1 MSNDLI
7 ELIRLMNEKPIAF
20 NKHYV
25 FLGCGI
31 NGAVMLSQLVYW
43 ADKSKDPNG
52 WIYKTGKEWTE
63 ETGLTRREQDTARKN
78 LRELGFIDEHK
89 HGVPCKVHFKVNQ
102 SNLYSAL
109 ISLAHKRQ
117 TDAQISQTECTEEPN
132 LIGGIR
138 QTNTESTSD
147 ITSKNTHIINRAK
160 KSGVKKFDPLNTPI
174 PKHINYKTW
183 CDFVEMRKQIKKPL
197 TERATVLIINK
208 LVEFGVN
215 GNASLEQSIAS
226 GWSSVFAVKQNNT
239 YQSSQQRTAQEHDK
253 WRIAEQQSFGEKDV
267 TPVNKNLIGEYRDV

>member
-1 MSNDLI
+1 MQSNLI

-78 LRELGFIDEHK
+78 LKELGFIEEHK

-102 SNLYSAL
+102 ENLYNAL
-109 ISLAHKRQ
+109 INLAQKRQ
-117 TDAQISQTECTEEPN
+117 SDAQISQTECTKAPN
-132 LIGGIR
+132 WNGGKR
-138 QTNTESTSD
+138 QTNTENTTE
-147 ITSKNTHIINRAK
+147 ITTNIKTHSLYTDEFEKFWQSVSNKDGK
-160 KSGVKKFDPLNTPI
+160 KAAAQAFKKAIKVKTVDELIEAYAANSAYCDSVKKFKKNPATWLNGECWNDESIKPFLNNSTTQQAQTQTQTAPQAYEI
-174 PKHINYKTW
+174 EW
-183 CDFVEMRKQIKKPL
+183 VE
-197 TERATVLIINK
+197 
-208 LVEFGVN
+208 
-215 GNASLEQSIAS
+215 
-226 GWSSVFAVKQNNT
+226 
-239 YQSSQQRTAQEHDK
+239 Y
-253 WRIAEQQSFGEKDV
+253 
-267 TPVNKNLIGEYRDV
+267 

>member
-1 MSNDLI
+1 MSDDLI

-78 LRELGFIDEHK
+78 LRDLGFIDEHK

-102 SNLYSAL
+102 SKLYSSL
-109 ISLAHKRQ
+109 IILAQMRQ
-117 TDAQISQTECTEEPN
+117 TNAQISQTECTDAPN
-132 LIGGIR
+132 LIGGKR
-138 QTNTESTSD
+138 QTNTENTTENTTE
-147 ITSKNTHIINRAK
+147 INIISKMVIK
-160 KSGVKKFDPLNTPI
+160 FDKFDPLKATLPTNVNFNI
-174 PKHINYKTW
+174 W
-183 CDFVEMRKQIKKPL
+183 SDFVEMRKQIKKPL
-197 TERATVLIINK
+197 TERATTLIINK
-208 LVEFGVN
+208 LIEFGIN
-215 GNASLEQSIAS
+215 GNSSLEQSIAS
-226 GWSSVFAVKQNNT
+226 GWSSVFPVKQNIMFN
-239 YQSSQQRTAQEHDK
+239 QQPQQNNRMSEIQQLS
-253 WRIAEQQSFGEKDV
+253 EQWELNNESNY
-267 TPVNKNLIGEYRDV
+267 TPY

>member
-1 MSNDLI
+1 MSNNLI

-78 LRELGFIDEHK
+78 LRELGFIDERK

-109 ISLAHKRQ
+109 ISLAQKRQ

-147 ITSKNTHIINRAK
+147 ITSKNTHIINKAK
-160 KSGVKKFDPLNTPI
+160 KSEVKKFDPLKVNM
-174 PKHINYKTW
+174 PKHVDYRIW

-197 TERATVLIINK
+197 TERAATLITNK
-208 LVEFGVN
+208 LIEFGVN

-226 GWSSVFAVKQNNT
+226 GWSSIFPVKSNNRGT
-239 YQSSQQRTAQEHDK
+239 DNFHDSFYGVGQSPFGKQEDSQM
-253 WRIAEQQSFGEKDV
+253 
-267 TPVNKNLIGEYRDV
+267 RDVGDTPLLNYENTRF

>member
-1 MSNDLI
+1 MSDDLI

-78 LRELGFIDEHK
+78 LRELGFIEEHK
-89 HGVPCKVHFKVNQ
+89 HGVPCKVHFRVNQ
-102 SNLYSAL
+102 NALYSAL
-109 ISLAHKRQ
+109 IDHAQKRQ
-117 TDAQISQTECTEEPN
+117 TDAQISQTECTETPN
-132 LIGGIR
+132 LIGGMR
-138 QTNTESTSD
+138 QTNTESTSK
-147 ITSKNTHIINRAK
+147 ITSKSTTDINITSV
-160 KSGVKKFDPLNTPI
+160 KSKKFDPLKIQI
-174 PKHINYKTW
+174 PSNVDHRIW
-183 CDFVEMRKQIKKPL
+183 CDFVDMRKQIKKPL
-197 TERATVLIINK
+197 TERAATLIINK
-208 LVEFGVN
+208 LVDFGVN

-226 GWSSVFAVKQNNT
+226 GWSSVFPVKQTNG
-239 YQSSQQRTAQEHDK
+239 YQQ
-253 WRIAEQQSFGEKDV
+253 
-267 TPVNKNLIGEYRDV
+267 PVNTRMQEIEQLRQEWELNNESNYQPY

>member
-1 MSNDLI
+1 MSADLI

-102 SNLYSAL
+102 TALYNAL
-109 ISLAHKRQ
+109 ISLAQMRQ
-117 TDAQISQTECTEEPN
+117 TDAQISQTECTNAPN
-132 LIGGIR
+132 LIGGMR
-138 QTNTESTSD
+138 QTNTENTA
-147 ITSKNTHIINRAK
+147 KNTAESTHIISK
-160 KSGVKKFDPLNTPI
+160 PKKFNPLKI
-174 PKHINYKTW
+174 DLPKHVNYRVW

-197 TERATVLIINK
+197 TERATTLLINK
-208 LVEFGVN
+208 LIGFGVLAN
-215 GNASLEQSIAS
+215 ESLEQSIES
-226 GWSSVFAVKQNNT
+226 GWSSVFPVKNQSNNFNQPQNT
-239 YQSSQQRTAQEHDK
+239 RMQELQQLS
-253 WRIAEQQSFGEKDV
+253 EQWEKDNESNY
-267 TPVNKNLIGEYRDV
+267 TPY

>member
-1 MSNDLI
+1 MSEDLI

-52 WIYKTGKEWTE
+52 WIYKTGKEWTD

-78 LRELGFIDEHK
+78 LRELGFIEEHK

-102 SNLYSAL
+102 PALYQAL
-109 ISLAHKRQ
+109 IELAQKRQ
-117 TDAQISQTECTEEPN
+117 GYAQISQTECTNQPN
-132 LIGGIR
+132 LIGGMR
-138 QTNTESTSD
+138 QTNTESTSK
-147 ITSKNTHIINRAK
+147 ITTEKNISISK
-160 KSGVKKFDPLNTPI
+160 VKKFDPLKAPT
-174 PKHINYKTW
+174 PKHVDYRIW

-197 TERATVLIINK
+197 TERATSLIINK
-208 LVEFGVN
+208 LIGFGLLAN
-215 GNASLEQSIAS
+215 ESLEQSIEA
-226 GWSSVFAVKQNNT
+226 GWSSVFAVKQTNYQQPQNT
-239 YQSSQQRTAQEHDK
+239 RMQEIEELSK
-253 WRIAEQQSFGEKDV
+253 QWELENES
-267 TPVNKNLIGEYRDV
+267 NY

>member
-1 MSNDLI
+1 MGNELI

-43 ADKSKDPNG
+43 ADKAKDKNG

-89 HGVPCKVHFKVNQ
+89 HGVPCKIHYKVNQ
-102 SNLYSAL
+102 NSLYEAL
-109 ISLAHKRQ
+109 VSLAQKRQ
-117 TDAQISQTECTEEPN
+117 PNAQISQTECTDAPN
-132 LIGGIR
+132 WIGGMR
-138 QTNTESTSD
+138 QTNTEST
-147 ITSKNTHIINRAK
+147 TKNTTEKNIISETKIFKAQK
-160 KSGVKKFDPLNTPI
+160 YDALKAVLPI
-174 PKHINYKTW
+174 NINQKTW
-183 CDFVEMRKQIKKPL
+183 SDFVEMRKQIKKPL

-208 LVEFGVN
+208 LTGFGQQAN
-215 GNASLEQSIAS
+215 ESLEQSIES
-226 GWSSVFAVKQNNT
+226 GWSGVFAIKKQITGMNQPQNTRMQEIEQLRQEWEQNNGST
-239 YQSSQQRTAQEHDK
+239 N
-253 WRIAEQQSFGEKDV
+253 
-267 TPVNKNLIGEYRDV
+267 TPF

>member
-1 MSNDLI
+1 MSDDLI

-78 LRELGFIDEHK
+78 LRELGFIEEHK
-89 HGVPCKVHFKVNQ
+89 HGVPCKVHFRVNQ
-102 SNLYSAL
+102 SALYQAL
-109 ISLAHKRQ
+109 IELAQKRQ
-117 TDAQISQTECTEEPN
+117 GYAQISQTECTNQPN

-138 QTNTESTSD
+138 QTNTENTQENTTESKAKGVYSEEFEKFWSAYPKCKRKSD
-147 ITSKNTHIINRAK
+147 KVGTSKTFK
-160 KSGVKKFDPLNTPI
+160 KYSSEFHV
-174 PKHINYKTW
+174 
-183 CDFVEMRKQIKKPL
+183 DFLISILEKQKADNSWI
-197 TERATVLIINK
+197 
-208 LVEFGVN
+208 
-215 GNASLEQSIAS
+215 
-226 GWSSVFAVKQNNT
+226 KQNGEFIPAPTVWLN
-239 YQSSQQRTAQEHDK
+239 QKQWENEFWIDQQVEVKEQPQVQPVIT
-253 WRIAEQQSFGEKDV
+253 RIAKPKKYLEME
-267 TPVNKNLIGEYRDV
+267 L

>member
-1 MSNDLI
+1 MSEDLI

-102 SNLYSAL
+102 KALYSSL
-109 ISLAHKRQ
+109 INLAQKRQ
-117 TDAQISQTECTEEPN
+117 TDAPISQTECTEAPN
-132 LIGGIR
+132 WIGGKR
-138 QTNTESTSD
+138 QTNTEST
-147 ITSKNTHIINRAK
+147 TKNTTDTLYTESFCKFWSEVENKEGK
-160 KSGVKKFDPLNTPI
+160 KSAATAFKK
-174 PKHINYKTW
+174 
-183 CDFVEMRKQIKKPL
+183 
-197 TERATVLIINK
+197 
-208 LVEFGVN
+208 
-215 GNASLEQSIAS
+215 
-226 GWSSVFAVKQNNT
+226 AVKQKSVDDLISCYKAYVCMCKSVNRFLKNPAT
-239 YQSSQQRTAQEHDK
+239 
-253 WRIAEQQSFGEKDV
+253 WLNGENWNDESIK
-267 TPVNKNLIGEYRDV
+267 PFLNKKEECSLDSPLESEIVKPLKVVRKNYLD

>member
-1 MSNDLI
+1 MSDDLI

-43 ADKSKDPNG
+43 ADKSKDPKG

-102 SNLYSAL
+102 HVLYSAL
-109 ISLAHKRQ
+109 IELAQKNKGY
-117 TDAQISQTECTEEPN
+117 AQISQTECTNQPN
-132 LIGGIR
+132 LIGGKR
-138 QTNTESTSD
+138 QTNTEST
-147 ITSKNTHIINRAK
+147 TKNTTNNMYSSEFENFWTEYPSCKRKGSKADAYKTFKKYDKSADLIISVLLKFK
-160 KSGVKKFDPLNTPI
+160 KDDSFLKNNGEFIPAPSSWLNKKHWENEFWLESKVEAVEQVAIERRQPVKIVKKNYLSGV
-174 PKHINYKTW
+174 
-183 CDFVEMRKQIKKPL
+183 
-197 TERATVLIINK
+197 
-208 LVEFGVN
+208 
-215 GNASLEQSIAS
+215 
-226 GWSSVFAVKQNNT
+226 
-239 YQSSQQRTAQEHDK
+239 
-253 WRIAEQQSFGEKDV
+253 
-267 TPVNKNLIGEYRDV
+267 

>member
-102 SNLYSAL
+102 NALYSAL
-109 ISLAHKRQ
+109 ISHAQKRQ
-117 TDAQISQTECTEEPN
+117 TDVQISQTECTETPN
-132 LIGGIR
+132 LIGGKR
-138 QTNTESTSD
+138 QTNTENTSENTSD
-147 ITSKNTHIINRAK
+147 ITHIISK
-160 KSGVKKFDPLNTPI
+160 VKKFDPLNTPV
-174 PKHINYKTW
+174 PKHVNYKTW

-208 LVEFGVN
+208 LIEFGVN

-226 GWSSVFAVKQNNT
+226 GWSSVFPVKQNNG
-239 YQSSQQRTAQEHDK
+239 YQTAAQQTAQEHDK
-253 WRIAEQQSFGEKDV
+253 WRMAEQRAFGEKDV
-267 TPVNKNLIGEYRDV
+267 TPLDQHLIGEYRNV